1 MFVFHGTDG
10 ENAKRY
16 VCEGIDAH
24 LLRTR
29 AIHGP
34 QDEEPGLFVTPR
46 FDVARRFGLY
56 VIQIEVE
63 LSELSVPPALRQAGA
78 SLEQA
83 LAASFEPQAFITSR
97 IEPSRVSIVESHANE
112 YPFNP
117 FDDSVPLQGIH
128 DDNTRR

>member
-1 MFVFHGTDG
+1 MFVYHGTDG
-10 ENAKRY
+10 ENAKHY

-34 QDEEPGLFVTPR
+34 QDNEAGLFVTPR

-63 LSELSVPPALRQAGA
+63 LSELIVPPALRQAGA
-78 SLEQA
+78 TLEQA
-83 LAASFEPQAFITSR
+83 LAAPFEPQAFLASR
-97 IEPSRVSIVESHANE
+97 IEPNRVSIVESHPNG

-117 FDDSVPLQGIH
+117 FDASVPLQGHGNSIK
-128 DDNTRR
+128 